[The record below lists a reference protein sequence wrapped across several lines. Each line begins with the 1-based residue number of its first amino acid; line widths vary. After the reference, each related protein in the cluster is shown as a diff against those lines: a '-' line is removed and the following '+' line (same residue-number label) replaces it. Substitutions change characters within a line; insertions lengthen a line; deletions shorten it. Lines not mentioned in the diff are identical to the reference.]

1 MNTKPIIFYHA
12 ACADGFG
19 AAYSAWKHFGD
30 NAEYVAVKYGDVK
43 DTADL
48 VKISP
53 AIAIDREVFI
63 LDFSF
68 PHEVMVFIMA
78 NAKHTT
84 WLDHHKTAFE
94 MWVPEEPFTATSYH
108 TQYDDVMTI
117 KLDNIKSGAMIA
129 WEHFHG
135 NNYWPM
141 LIQHID
147 DYDRW
152 VFKYADTKPFNK
164 ALWALAPWTF
174 EQWDILV
181 RETASPRSTYYLS
194 FIAQGDALLRDHTA
208 RVSKHVEHSRMCTI
222 AGKPGLAINAPGYVS
237 SDAGHELAVQSGTY
251 GMTYTLDEHLMVKVS
266 LRSNGDYDV
275 SALAK
280 TLGGGGHRNAA
291 GFECT
296 LNQLINLLTPE

>member
-1 MNTKPIIFYHA
+1 MDSGKSIKPLILYHA
-12 ACADGFG
+12 NCADGMG

-43 DTADL
+43 SVNDIDL
-48 VKISP
+48 LGQIEGRQVY
-53 AIAIDREVFI
+53 I

-68 PHEVMVFIMA
+68 PIEVMDYIMIY
-78 NAKHTT
+78 AKHTT
-84 WLDHHKTAFE
+84 WLDHHLTAFQ
-94 MWVPEEPFTATSYH
+94 MWVPELPFTDTSRYI
-108 TQYDDVMTI
+108 QQDDYMTVV
-117 KLDNIKSGAMIA
+117 LDNSRSGAMIA
-129 WEHFHG
+129 WGFF
-135 NNYWPM
+135 NDAPTPM

-152 VFKYADTKPFNK
+152 QFKLIDTKPFNK
-164 ALWALAPWTF
+164 ALWSLAPWTF
-174 EQWDILV
+174 EQWNTLANFTSEEFNNFCAEG
-181 RETASPRSTYYLS
+181 R
-194 FIAQGDALLRDHTA
+194 ALLRDHTA

-251 GMTYTLDEHLMVKVS
+251 GMTYSLDEHLMVKVS